1 VTVSPGVFVGYKRG
15 ADGIC
20 HDATRLSARRVM
32 RLQLLPEQEKRPSAQ
47 ASTRSVSI
55 PFR

>member
-32 RLQLLPEQEKRPSAQ
+32 RRQLLPEQ
-47 ASTRSVSI
+47 
-55 PFR
+55 